1 MTTRRPADGFV
12 FTPPTPPT
20 KEELLRIEKEEL
32 EEELRYEA
40 ACAEEAQKSW
50 TGRHPI
56 LTAILMAP
64 VAIPA
69 LFFIGFVWSLPDMF
83 DSAESVYKR
92 ITAMLARK
100 RL

>member
-1 MTTRRPADGFV
+1 MPTRRPADGFV

-56 LTAILMAP
+56 LTTILMAP

-69 LFFIGFVWSLPDMF
+69 MLFLGFVWSLPEWF
-83 DSAESVYKR
+83 DAAERMHKR

-100 RL
+100 KL